1 MVYTGEKKREYDR
14 EWARKHRESMK
25 NYCRSIRVKAIIF
38 LGGKCVKC
46 GCTDIKALEIN
57 HIDGGGSKD
66 KYAHG
71 RRKQYYLD
79 ILSGRRKSDDL
90 NIMCKVC
97 NSWHC
102 LVVLNRLEDK
112 WTITY
117 KQ

>member
-1 MVYTGEKKREYDR
+1 MPYTGDKKREYDR
-14 EWARKHRESMK
+14 IWVQNHRKTVNKYSK
-25 NYCRSIRVKAIIF
+25 NLRNRTLIF

-46 GCTDIKALEIN
+46 GCTDLDALEIN

-66 KYAHG
+66 KYAKG

-97 NSWHC
+97 NAWHC
-102 LVVLNRLEDK
+102 LVILRKLEDK
-112 WTITY
+112 WVITY
-117 KQ
+117 SP